1 MRLWGSRQGRGLPHP
16 KRFALP
22 QCQFSVARCPE
33 SLLASRHSMKR
44 PLVPVAL
51 LYVGGILLACF
62 IPVPPLLLLAS
73 SLSLAAL
80 SLAWARVRLVG
91 LCTLVV
97 LTGWT
102 NHALHTA
109 ILSPHDLRLILGEQ
123 PDIVTV
129 RGAVREAPTQR
140 VYVRGQQESWRT
152 MARIEVAALR
162 RNRQAWQPAAG
173 RMAVTTQGILSTNFF
188 AGQEVEI
195 TGVAGRPKIAV
206 AEGTFDYRAY
216 LDHLGIYYT
225 LQAASEQDW
234 RVVASPSKPPL
245 ADRFRDW
252 ARRALALGMPI
263 EDESLRLEWAL
274 ALGWKTAL
282 TEEVSEP
289 FVQAATYHI
298 FAVDGLRMAIVF
310 GIFFYLFRALRVPRA
325 VSGLVLIPL
334 IWFYVAL
341 TGWPASAIRATVML
355 TVVIIGWALRR
366 PSDLVNSLFAAALII
381 LLWEPRQLFQAGFQ
395 LSFFVVLCIILTLPL
410 LRSLGRR
417 LTAPDPLLPDELRPR
432 WQRTLRAPAR
442 FVEDLSITSLA
453 AWIGSLPLVAYYFN
467 IVTPVSTPANV
478 LAVPACAL
486 VLISN
491 LASLLLAGWFPAAAT
506 LFNHAGWFVM
516 EIIRVS
522 SHWFANWPWAYFY
535 VPAPSLFTTG
545 LYYSVLLGVCTG
557 WLFQPRL
564 RAWKLAALAVGLC
577 LWSAQYWQARSV
589 SRLTILPVNGGTAVA
604 FDAPGRSNDLLVD
617 CGATNSV
624 QSLTKPFLRAQGVNR
639 LPALLLTHGDLR
651 HVGGAEL
658 VAHLFSVQKLCVS
671 PVRFRS
677 PVYRRILKDYE
688 GKPEKLRTVSRN
700 DQLGDWTVLHPEPG
714 DHFSQADDNA
724 LVLSAVIGGQRV
736 LLLSDLGRPGQDA
749 LLERTPDLRADIVV
763 TGLPVQ
769 HEALSDALLDAIQP
783 RVIIVA
789 DSEFPAIERASP
801 KLRERLARRKVPVL
815 YTRATGAAT
824 IEWRK
829 GNWEVRTMSGLRI
842 GSRTPI
848 LPPDPPPPE
857 NSTDAEPADDPE

>member
-1 MRLWGSRQGRGLPHP
+1 
-16 KRFALP
+16 
-22 QCQFSVARCPE
+22 
-33 SLLASRHSMKR
+33 MKR

-62 IPVPPLLLLAS
+62 IPVPPLLLLAG
-73 SLSLAAL
+73 SLSGAAL
-80 SLAWARVRLVG
+80 SLAWARVRLAG
-91 LCTLVV
+91 LCALIV

-102 NHALHTA
+102 NHTLHTA

-129 RGAVREAPTQR
+129 RGAMREAPTQR
-140 VYVRGQQESWRT
+140 VYARGQQESWRI

-188 AGQEVEI
+188 TGQEVEI
-195 TGVAGRPKIAV
+195 TGVAGRPKIAA

-216 LDHLGIYYT
+216 LDHLGIYYA

-234 RVVASPSKPPL
+234 RVVASPSRPPL

-252 ARRALALGMPI
+252 ARRALALGMPV

-366 PSDLVNSLFAAALII
+366 PSDLINSLFAAALII
-381 LLWEPRQLFQAGFQ
+381 LVWEPRQLFQAGFQ
-395 LSFFVVLCIILTLPL
+395 LSFFVVLCIILILPP
-410 LRSLGRR
+410 LRGLGRR

-432 WQRTLRAPAR
+432 WQRDLRAPAR

-486 VLISN
+486 GLISN
-491 LASLLLAGWFPAAAT
+491 LASLLLAGWFPAAAE

-516 EIIRVS
+516 EVIRVS
-522 SHWFANWPWAYFY
+522 SHWFANWPWAYFS

-545 LYYSVLLGVCTG
+545 LYYAVLLGVCTG
-557 WLFQPRL
+557 WLLQPKL
-564 RAWKLAALAVGLC
+564 RAWKLAALAAGLC
-577 LWSAQYWQARSV
+577 IWSAQYWQARSV
-589 SRLTILPVNGGTAVA
+589 TRVTILPANGGMAIN

-658 VAHLFSVQKLCVS
+658 VANLFSVQKLCVS

-700 DQLGDWTVLHPEPG
+700 DQLGCWTVLHPEPG
-714 DHFSQADDNA
+714 DRFTQADDNA

-749 LLERTPDLRADIVV
+749 LLERTSDLRADIVV

-789 DSEFPAIERASP
+789 DSEFPATERASP
-801 KLRERLARRKVPVL
+801 ALRARLARRKVPVL

-829 GNWEVRTMSGLRI
+829 GNWEVRTMSGLRV
-842 GSRTPI
+842 GNRNPI

-857 NSTDAEPADDPE
+857 NSTEAEPADDPE

>member
-1 MRLWGSRQGRGLPHP
+1 
-16 KRFALP
+16 
-22 QCQFSVARCPE
+22 
-33 SLLASRHSMKR
+33 MKR

-51 LYVGGILLACF
+51 LYVGGILIAL
-62 IPVPPLLLLAS
+62 IIQVPPLFLLVA

-80 SLAWARVRLVG
+80 TLGWARVRLVG
-91 LCTLVV
+91 LCSLIVM
-97 LTGWT
+97 TGWT
-102 NHALHTA
+102 NHALRTA
-109 ILSPHDLRLILGEQ
+109 IFSPQDLRIILGGQ

-129 RGAVREAPTQR
+129 RGAMREAPTQR
-140 VYVRGQQESWRT
+140 VYARGQQETWRT
-152 MARIEVAALR
+152 MARIEVTALR

-195 TGVAGRPKIAV
+195 TGVAGGPKVAA

-234 RVVASPSKPPL
+234 RVVVSPSRPPL
-245 ADRFRDW
+245 ADRFREW
-252 ARRALALGMPI
+252 ARRALALGMPG

-334 IWFYVAL
+334 VWFYVAL

-366 PSDLVNSLFAAALII
+366 PSELINSLFAAALII

-395 LSFFVVLCIILTLPL
+395 LSFFVVLCIILILPL
-410 LRSLGRR
+410 LRGLGQR
-417 LTAPDPLLPDELRPR
+417 LTAPDPLLPEELRPR
-432 WQRTLRAPAR
+432 WQRILRGPAR
-442 FVEDLSITSLA
+442 FVEDLSVTSLA

-467 IVTPVSTPANV
+467 IVTPMSTPANV

-491 LASLLLAGWFPAAAT
+491 LASLLLAGWFPAAAV
-506 LFNHAGWFVM
+506 LFNHAGWFIM

-522 SHWFANWPWAYFY
+522 SHWFANWPWAYVY
-535 VPAPSLFTTG
+535 VPAPSYFTTG
-545 LYYSVLLGVCTG
+545 LYYAVLLGVCTG
-557 WLFQPRL
+557 WLLQPRL
-564 RAWKLAALAVGLC
+564 RAWKIAALAVGLC

-589 SRLTILPVNGGTAVA
+589 TRLTILPANGGMVIH
-604 FDAPGRSNDLLVD
+604 FDSPGTSNDLLVD

-639 LPALLLTHGDLR
+639 LPALLLTHGDLK
-651 HVGGAEL
+651 HIGGAEL
-658 VAHLFSVQKLCVS
+658 VAQLFSLRKLCVS
-671 PVRFRS
+671 PARFRS
-677 PVYRRILKDYE
+677 PVYRRILKDYSAT
-688 GKPEKLRTVSRN
+688 PEKLRTVSRD
-700 DQLGDWTVLHPEPG
+700 DQVGCWTVLHPQP
-714 DHFSQADDNA
+714 DDRFSQADDNA

-769 HEALSDALLDAIQP
+769 REALSDALLDAIQP

-789 DSEFPAIERASP
+789 DSEFPAGERASP
-801 KLRERLARRKVPVL
+801 KLRERLARRRVPVL
-815 YTRATGAAT
+815 YTRSTGSAT

-829 GNWEVRTMSGLRI
+829 GNWEVRTMSGIRI
-842 GSRTPI
+842 DGRHPT
-848 LPPDPPPPE
+848 LPPEPPPSPE
-857 NSTDAEPADDPE
+857 NSTEPEPASDQE

>member
-1 MRLWGSRQGRGLPHP
+1 
-16 KRFALP
+16 
-22 QCQFSVARCPE
+22 
-33 SLLASRHSMKR
+33 MKR

-51 LYVGGILLACF
+51 FYVGGILIALF
-62 IPVPPLLLLAS
+62 IPVPPLLLLVAS
-73 SLSLAAL
+73 LGLVAL
-80 SLAWARVRLVG
+80 TLAWARARLVG
-91 LCTLVV
+91 LCTLIV

-102 NHALHTA
+102 NHTLRTA
-109 ILSPHDLRLILGEQ
+109 IFSPHDLRIILGEQ

-129 RGAVREAPTQR
+129 RGAVRETPTQR
-140 VYVRGQQESWRT
+140 VYARGQQESWRT

-162 RNRQAWQPAAG
+162 RNRQSWQPAVG

-195 TGVAGRPKIAV
+195 TGVAGRPRIAA

-216 LDHLGIYYT
+216 LSHLGIYYT

-234 RVVASPSKPPL
+234 RAVASPSKPPL
-245 ADRFRDW
+245 ADRFREW
-252 ARRALALGMPI
+252 ARRALALGMPV

-310 GIFFYLFRALRVPRA
+310 GIFFYLFRALRLPRA

-355 TVVIIGWALRR
+355 TVVIMGWVLRR

-395 LSFFVVLCIILTLPL
+395 LSFFVVLCIILTLPA
-410 LRSLGRR
+410 LRELGRR
-417 LTAPDPLLPDELRPR
+417 LTAPDPLLPEELRPR
-432 WQRTLRAPAR
+432 WQKTLRMPAR
-442 FVEDLSITSLA
+442 FVGDLSLTSLA
-453 AWIGSLPLVAYYFN
+453 AWIGCLPLVAYYFN

-478 LAVPACAL
+478 LAVPLCAL

-491 LASLLLAGWFPAAAT
+491 LASLMLGGWFPAAAAI
-506 LFNHAGWFVM
+506 FNHAGWFLM

-522 SHWFANWPWAYFY
+522 SHWFAHWPWAYSY
-535 VPAPSLFTTG
+535 VSAPSLFTSG
-545 LYYSVLLGVCTG
+545 LYYAVLLGVCTG
-557 WLFQPRL
+557 WLLQPKL
-564 RAWKLAALAVGLC
+564 RAWKIAALVAGLC
-577 LWSAQYWQARSV
+577 LWSWQHWQARSV
-589 SRLTILPVNGGTAVA
+589 TRLSILPANGGMAIY

-624 QSLTKPFLRAQGVNR
+624 QFLTKPFLRAQGVNR

-651 HVGGAEL
+651 HIGGAEL
-658 VAHLFSVQKLCVS
+658 VANLFSLQKLCVS

-688 GKPEKLRTVSRN
+688 GTPEKLRTVSRS
-700 DQLGDWTVLHPEPG
+700 DQLGCWTILHPEPG
-714 DHFSQADDNA
+714 DRFSQADDNA

-749 LLERTPDLRADIVV
+749 LLQRTRDLRADIVV

-789 DSEFPAIERASP
+789 DSEFPAVERASP
-801 KLRERLARRKVPVL
+801 KLHERLARRRVPVI
-815 YTRATGAAT
+815 YTRSTGAAT
-824 IEWRK
+824 VEWRK
-829 GNWEVRTMSGLRI
+829 GDWELRTMSGVRI
-842 GSRTPI
+842 DGRHPAV
-848 LPPDPPPPE
+848 PPEPPPVE
-857 NSTDAEPADDPE
+857 SSNEAELGSDQE